1 MSNRIVVFARAAS
14 TARTLFARAA
24 STARTRS
31 SALVFLAA
39 LALAGPA
46 FAQTYGTKGYAP
58 GAWKPDEL
66 PKAVSNAKAFDPHD
80 LSGVWS
86 MPTKG
91 FEKHSLTSKP
101 LALEHVPGEMK
112 QTSIPPPMTA
122 YGKAKLDATKVSYG
136 PRSVPP
142 GTGND
147 PVSTCDP
154 LGYPRALWEANLR
167 PFEFVMARDRV
178 LQHMQYHDIWRT
190 IWTDG
195 RALPKNPD
203 PAWYGYSVGRW
214 EGDTFVVDSNGY
226 DERTWIDHFGNPHSD
241 QMRLEERFHRVDA
254 DTLEVNMVLTDPKT
268 YTKPWVSD
276 LITFVNP
283 KTAIFEEICAPSEEN
298 LFNDRIRDAAV
309 GKSKP

>member
-1 MSNRIVVFARAAS
+1 MSNRILSSAVVFLS
-14 TARTLFARAA
+14 
-24 STARTRS
+24 
-31 SALVFLAA
+31 A
-39 LALAGPA
+39 LALAGLT

-58 GAWKPDEL
+58 GAWKPEEL
-66 PKAVSNAKAFDPHD
+66 PKDLSNAKPFDPHD

-101 LALEHVPGEMK
+101 LALEHVPTEMK
-112 QTSIPPPMTA
+112 QTSVPPPMTA
-122 YGKAKLDATKVSYG
+122 WGKAKLDATKVSYG

-178 LQHMQYHDIWRT
+178 LEHMQYHDVWRT

-214 EGDTFVVDSNGY
+214 EGDTFIVDSTGY

-254 DTLEVNMVLTDPKT
+254 DTLNVNMVLTDPKT

-276 LITFVNP
+276 QITFVNP
-283 KTAIFEEICAPSEEN
+283 KAAIFEEICAPSEEN
-298 LFNDRIRDAAV
+298 VFNDRIRDAAV

>member
-1 MSNRIVVFARAAS
+1 MSNRIPNA
-14 TARTLFARAA
+14 
-24 STARTRS
+24 
-31 SALVFLAA
+31 ALVLLAA
-39 LALAGPA
+39 LALATPA
-46 FAQTYGTKGYAP
+46 LAQTYGTKGYAP
-58 GAWKPDEL
+58 GAWKPEEL
-66 PKAVSNAKAFDPHD
+66 PKDLSSAKSFDPHD

-101 LALEHVPGEMK
+101 VAIEHVPTEMK
-112 QTSIPPPMTA
+112 QTSVPPPMTA
-122 YGKAKLDATKVSYG
+122 WGKAKLDATKVSYG

-214 EGDTFVVDSNGY
+214 EGDTFIVDSSGY

-241 QMRLEERFHRVDA
+241 QMRLEERFRRLDPG
-254 DTLEVNMVLTDPKT
+254 TLEVNMVLTDPKT

-276 LITFVNP
+276 VLSFVNP
-283 KTAIFEEICAPSEEN
+283 KAAIFEEICAPSEEN
-298 LFNDRIRDAAV
+298 VFNDRIRDAAV

>member
-1 MSNRIVVFARAAS
+1 MSNRILSSAVVFLS
-14 TARTLFARAA
+14 
-24 STARTRS
+24 
-31 SALVFLAA
+31 A
-39 LALAGPA
+39 LALAGLT

-58 GAWKPDEL
+58 GAWKPEEL
-66 PKAVSNAKAFDPHD
+66 PKDLSNAKPFDPHD
-80 LSGVWS
+80 LAGVWS

-101 LALEHVPGEMK
+101 LALEHVPTEMK

-122 YGKAKLDATKVSYG
+122 WGKAKLDATKVSYG

-154 LGYPRALWEANLR
+154 LGYPRTLWEANLR

-203 PAWYGYSVGRW
+203 PAWYGYSVGKW

-241 QMRLEERFHRVDA
+241 QMRLEERFHRLDA

-276 LITFVNP
+276 VITFVNP
-283 KTAIFEEICAPSEEN
+283 KAAIFEEICAPSEEN
-298 LFNDRIRDAAV
+298 IFNDRIRDAAV

>member
-1 MSNRIVVFARAAS
+1 MSNRILNAA
-14 TARTLFARAA
+14 AVLLA
-24 STARTRS
+24 S
-31 SALVFLAA
+31 

-46 FAQTYGTKGYAP
+46 LAQTYGTKGYAP
-58 GAWKPDEL
+58 GAWKPEEL
-66 PKAVSNAKAFDPHD
+66 PKTLSTIKPFDPHD

-101 LALEHVPGEMK
+101 VAIEHVPTEMK
-112 QTSIPPPMTA
+112 QTSVPPPMTA
-122 YGKAKLDATKVSYG
+122 WGKAKLDATKVSYG

-147 PVSTCDP
+147 SVSTCDP

-167 PFEFVMARDRV
+167 PFEFVMVRDRV

-226 DERTWIDHFGNPHSD
+226 DERTWIDHFGNPHSE
-241 QMRLEERFHRVDA
+241 QMRLEERFHRIDA
-254 DTLEVNMVLTDPKT
+254 DTLEINMVLTDPKA

-283 KTAIFEEICAPSEEN
+283 KAAIFEEICAPSEEN
-298 LFNDRIRDAAV
+298 VFNDRIRDAAV